1 MFAECRGEETVSQP
15 ERHQTELDGKS
26 VTIKCKYS
34 SASTAPSLS
43 WYIQKANYI
52 PKYILR
58 RDKFGTGETGTEF
71 QERFDSKVSSDSV
84 PLMIKNLRVSDSA
97 VYYCALRPT
106 VRKLKSNLIQKHT
119 SRNMLSDSCF
129 LNLAKLCKMVK

>member
-34 SASTAPSLS
+34 SASTAPDLF
-43 WYIQKANYI
+43 WYIQRANDI

-58 RDKFGTGETGTEF
+58 RNRYGGDNGTEF
-71 QERFDSKVSSDSV
+71 QERFHSEVSSNSV
-84 PLMIKNLRVSDSA
+84 PFTIQDVRVSDSA

-106 VRKLKSNLIQKHT
+106 VRKLKLNHIQKHM

-129 LNLAKLCKMVK
+129 LDLVKLSKMVK